1 MTRYIFL
8 ALLATMIWSCKSEA
22 QTDDGNQPAGASSSA
37 DSILYTL
44 ICKDITQPE
53 DKIKHHDV
61 YAVVDNDTAKVGTIE
76 DCLKIDPS
84 DFEKYEIPSDAF
96 EAVGGTG
103 PDNVTYV
110 VYIGKSKEGKITAR
124 IGNKYPGKPSG
135 SFDYRSMVVFNP
147 EDITP
152 GAEVSPGALAGSYV
166 HSGETNSYVLFLGF
180 NNRTLMGQ
188 LFTLDGPLPEGPD
201 GWMTAISETKPEVL
215 NNVEVDFSDLSF
227 SSLKGPGKFNS
238 TGGRVESISF
248 AKLDKGKPV
257 ELEKKN

>member
-1 MTRYIFL
+1 
-8 ALLATMIWSCKSEA
+8 MIWSCKSEA
-22 QTDDGNQPAGASSSA
+22 QTENGDLAGATTSGGSVVYA
-37 DSILYTL
+37 L
-44 ICKDITQPE
+44 ICQDITQPE
-53 DKIKHHDV
+53 DKVKHHDV

-76 DCLKIDPS
+76 DCRKIDPA
-84 DFEKYEIPSDAF
+84 DYEKYEIPADAF

-103 PDNVTYV
+103 DDNVTYV

-152 GAEVSPGALAGSYV
+152 GAEVNPGALAGSYV
-166 HSGETNSYVLFLGF
+166 GSGENATYVLFLGF

-188 LFTLDGPLPEGPD
+188 LFTIDGPLPEGED
-201 GWMTAISETKPEVL
+201 SWMQAISKAKPEVL
-215 NNVEVDFSDLSF
+215 HNVEVDFSNLSF

-238 TGGRVESISF
+238 TGGKVQSISF
-248 AKLDKGKPV
+248 TKLDKGKQV
-257 ELEKKN
+257 DLEKKN